1 MLFSSTTF
9 LYYFLPAVLLV
20 YYGLLRRSRKLQNL
34 FLTLASL
41 FFYAWGE
48 PRFVL
53 VMLLSICMNWLF
65 GLEVDR
71 SREKGR
77 QGRGW
82 VTAAVIF
89 NLSILFLFKY
99 LTFTL
104 KNLVWLLPEGFSIPE
119 IALPIGIS
127 FFTFQALS
135 YVLDVYRG
143 AHLHFAGHTY
153 ARPFA
158 HRPCQRPHRMPRLQA

>member
-1 MLFSSTTF
+1 MLFSSTTI

-20 YYGLLRRSRKLQNL
+20 YYGLLRRHRGLQNG

-48 PRFVL
+48 PKFVL

-65 GLEVDR
+65 GLGVGHSKARGR
-71 SREKGR
+71 SGR
-77 QGRGW
+77 LW
-82 VTAAVIF
+82 VTVAAAF
-89 NLSILFLFKY
+89 NLAVLFVFKY

-104 KNLVWLLPEGFSIPE
+104 KNLTFLLPDGFAIPE

-143 AHLHFAGHTY
+143 TGEVQKNIVHVGLYQGLLQ
-153 ARPFA
+153 
-158 HRPCQRPHRMPRLQA
+158 HR